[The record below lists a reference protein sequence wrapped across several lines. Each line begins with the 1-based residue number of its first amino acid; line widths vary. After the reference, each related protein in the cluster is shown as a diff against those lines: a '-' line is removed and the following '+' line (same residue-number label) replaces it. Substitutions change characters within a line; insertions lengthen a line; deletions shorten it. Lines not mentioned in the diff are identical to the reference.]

1 MERRFNGF
9 IFTNPISQMN
19 ILVNALSGIGDAL
32 MFTPSLKLLKEAY
45 PNSEIHALVMFKAV
59 KDFYE
64 RNPNISSVIH
74 FDFLSEGFIKSL
86 KFIFSH
92 RGNYDI
98 SINVYP
104 SNRKEYNVINYLIG
118 AKRRAAVKYLRKD
131 FQNLGF
137 LNNTRIIENDSLHN
151 VQSNLKLCEKLSN
164 HNDKNESPLEF
175 PLTNS
180 DFRFSADLLDKL
192 NITSTDWV
200 IGFHPGSAILKNQAK
215 RRWEPEKFA
224 ELGRKLIE
232 KNKAKIL
239 IFGGPTED
247 ELKETIVKQI
257 NLPNAFAVSSHN
269 LTESA
274 AVMKRCN
281 VFVTN
286 DSSLMHIASAL
297 QLKVVAIIG
306 PTNPNYIYP
315 WKTEHKI
322 VSLNL
327 DCAPCFIYS
336 PRPLICFRDDV
347 KFKCIRELGVDRV
360 YIAVMGFLNSK

>member
-1 MERRFNGF
+1 MK
-9 IFTNPISQMN
+9 

-45 PNSEIHALVMFKAV
+45 PDSEIHALVMFKAV

-64 RNPNISSVIH
+64 RNSSINEVIH
-74 FDFLSEGFIKSL
+74 FNFLYEGFIKSL
-86 KFIFSH
+86 KFILSL
-92 RGNYDI
+92 RGKYDI

-104 SNRKEYNVINYLIG
+104 SNRKEYNIINYIIG
-118 AKRRAAVKYLRKD
+118 AKRRAAVKYLQRD
-131 FQNLGF
+131 YQNLGF
-137 LNNTRIIENDSLHN
+137 LNNATILENDSLHN
-151 VQSNLKLCEKLSN
+151 VQTNLKLCEKLTN
-164 HNDKNESPLEF
+164 LNLRNELPLEF
-175 PLTNS
+175 PLTDT
-180 DFRFSADLLDKL
+180 DFSFSADLLARL
-192 NITSTDWV
+192 NITSTDLV
-200 IGFHPGSAILKNQAK
+200 IGFHPGSAILKNHIN

-224 ELGRKLIE
+224 ELGKKLIE

-247 ELKETIVKQI
+247 ELKETIVEQI
-257 NLPNAFAVSSHN
+257 RLSNAFAVSSHN

-274 AVMKRCN
+274 AVMKRCD

-297 QLKVVAIIG
+297 QSKVVAIIG

-315 WKTEHKI
+315 WKTDHKI

-347 KFKCIRELGVDRV
+347 KFKCIKELDVERV
-360 YIAVMGFLNSK
+360 YKAVEEFINLKTY